1 MSDLMITDGVKQTV
15 ITRLSTINAAISLLN
30 LTNGKPAK
38 VTVHE
43 VLNLA
48 EQLER
53 WAWRE
58 LLDDN
63 TKPREPEKPISPEE
77 PEKPAP
83 SKAEGPTNPAP
94 ATPPAKATPEPAT
107 GKKDDR
113 PRPNGDGQHAGEA
126 STKQINAIFAIGKA
140 KGYSSDDLKAWVK
153 GKFGKSVNALSTRE
167 ASKLIDDLKAL

>member
-1 MSDLMITDGVKQTV
+1 MITDGVKQTV

-38 VTVHE
+38 VTVDD
-43 VLNLA
+43 VFTLA
-48 EQLER
+48 ERLER
-53 WAWRE
+53 WAWRD
-58 LLDDN
+58 LLSEN
-63 TKPREPEKPISPEE
+63 TDARA
-77 PEKPAP
+77 PEKPA
-83 SKAEGPTNPAP
+83 
-94 ATPPAKATPEPAT
+94 PEPAT